1 MGYDLHITRKSDWPL
16 RGNDITLDEWLA
28 VVAADPEMR
37 LDGFA
42 EASLA
47 DGQVLRT
54 EDPGL
59 AVWTAHPRHGL
70 DGFKAW
76 MCLSGGNIDTKNP
89 DEEVRRKLWR
99 LAQALNARVQGDDGE
114 FYDEFGDGAYEE
126 LPPMRPGESEYE
138 LSPMRPDEVPPDKN
152 EPHKNEPQGKEVSG
166 WLTRLLASLRR
177 HP

>member
-16 RGNDITLDEWLA
+16 PGNDITLDEWLA

-42 EASLA
+42 EAALP

-54 EDPGL
+54 EDPSL
-59 AVWTAHPRHGL
+59 AVWTAYRGHGS
-70 DGFKAW
+70 DGGTAL

-89 DEEVRRKLWR
+89 DEEIRRKLWR

-114 FYDEFGDGAYEE
+114 FYDEFGNGAYEE
-126 LPPMRPGESEYE
+126 LPPIRPEESAYE
-138 LSPMRPDEVPPDKN
+138 LPPLRADEPP
-152 EPHKNEPQGKEVSG
+152 GKETNG